1 MGKSTIK
8 FLLGQREIK
17 NRKIAFIKTNRN
29 AEPHYHY
36 FVEIVYFLKGRGT
49 HIINNQKHQIKS
61 GDIFLINPFTTH
73 SYETISEN
81 NDPVEVYNI
90 VFYADFLSSKIA
102 PERFIDNMHTYLFDT
117 PYKLDN
123 TRTKYIKVEG
133 DIRHTFLSLFQMIED
148 EFTNQNKGYLI
159 CLKNLITLLITN
171 IYRLSNTN
179 SSSSVISSKNKKLI
193 NDAVDYLREHATE
206 TIALNEIAKKYY
218 FSVSYFNRLLKNHL
232 GMTLNQFLQ
241 QERMTKAAKLLQET
255 DMSIVEICDA
265 VGYSDIKFFYALF
278 SKNFGISPAKYRVNI
293 RQENPNN

>member
-1 MGKSTIK
+1 MSKTTTK
-8 FLLGQREIK
+8 FLLGQHEIA

-49 HIINNQKHQIKS
+49 HIINNKKYPIKS

-73 SYETISEN
+73 SYETSSED

-90 VFYADFLSSKIA
+90 IFYADFLSTKIA
-102 PERFIDNMHTYLFDT
+102 PERFIDNMYKNLFDT

-123 TRTKYIKVEG
+123 SRTKYIKVEG
-133 DIRHTFLSLFQMIED
+133 DIKHTFLSLFKMIED
-148 EFTNQNKGYLI
+148 EFANQNKGYLI
-159 CLKNLITLLITN
+159 CLKNLITLLITK
-171 IYRLSNTN
+171 IYRLSSTN
-179 SSSSVISSKNKKLI
+179 SFSSVISSKNKKLI
-193 NDAVDYLREHATE
+193 NDAVEYIREHATE
-206 TIALNEIAKKYY
+206 PIPLNEIAKKYY

-255 DMSIVEICDA
+255 DMSIEEICGA

-278 SKNFGISPAKYRVNI
+278 SKNFGVSPAKYRTYI
-293 RQENPNN
+293 RQENPKN